1 MCGILGSFS
10 KNTFSEVEKNLKI
23 GIDELRHR
31 GPNDTGKEFFE
42 LSEGVLALGHTRLS
56 IIDLTEGGH
65 QPMAS
70 SDGRFVIVFNGEIYN
85 YKELREELI
94 LSNHVFVSNSDTEVL
109 IASWRQWG
117 EQCLNRLKGMF
128 SFVLFDRDLEHLIC
142 SRDAFGIKP
151 FFYSLKD
158 SEFFFGSEV
167 RALNK
172 LISTK
177 PKVNQQMVFD
187 YLAFG
192 GYDNSENTFFENIHH
207 LLPGYLMRLSFGKKL
222 QVEKLRWWKP
232 TIGENRNLS
241 FDQAAGKLR
250 EMFLDSVRLHLRSD
264 VPVGAALSG
273 GLDSS
278 AVVCAMR
285 YLEPNMPI
293 HTFTYVAEDSKI
305 NEEKWADVVN
315 DHVGAIPHKISLG
328 SSDLW
333 SDLDDMICSQG
344 EPFVGTSIYAQ
355 YSIFR
360 SARENG
366 VVVTLDGQGADEM
379 LAGYSGYPEFR
390 YRSLWQKARFFQA
403 VSFILAW
410 LTWPNRDKNE
420 AKRIFIKSFVPSFL
434 KKRMNDFN
442 IKRSIPG
449 WIKKDIVKKSDLS
462 LSSRLVRV
470 GFQDENTKGRI
481 LVDAL
486 REALTGNGLASLLRH
501 ADRNSM
507 HWSIESRVPFLTT
520 ELAEF
525 LLSLP
530 ESYLISQEGETKS
543 IFRVAMRG
551 IVPDAVLDRKDK
563 IGFET
568 PELDLLRTQHTQIT
582 EWMEILKVIPYI
594 DYPKLIKE
602 VEDVL
607 KGNRSYH
614 SGIWRIVNVSRWLS
628 LNSEMDMD

>member
-10 KNTFSEVEKNLKI
+10 KNTVSDIEKNLII

-31 GPNDTGKEFFE
+31 GPNDTGKALFE
-42 LSEGVLALGHTRLS
+42 LRHGVLALGHTRLS
-56 IIDLTEGGH
+56 IIDLTQAGH
-65 QPMAS
+65 QPMS
-70 SDGRFVIVFNGEIYN
+70 SGDDRFTIVFNGEIYN
-85 YKELREELI
+85 YKELRDELI
-94 LSNHVFVSNSDTEVL
+94 LANHIFISNSDTEVL

-117 EQCLNRLKGMF
+117 EQCLDRLKGMF
-128 SFVLFDRDLEHLIC
+128 SFVLFDHDLDQLIC
-142 SRDAFGIKP
+142 ARDAFGIKP
-151 FFYSLKD
+151 FFYSLTD
-158 SEFFFGSEV
+158 SEFYFGSEV

-172 LISTK
+172 LISIK
-177 PKVNQQMVFD
+177 PRVNQQVVFD

-192 GYDNSENTFFENIHH
+192 GYDNSESTFFENIQH
-207 LLPGYLMRLSFGKKL
+207 LLPGHLMRLSFGKKL
-222 QVEKLRWWKP
+222 TVEKRRWWKP
-232 TIGENRNLS
+232 SIRENKSLS
-241 FDQAAGKLR
+241 FQQAASKLR

-293 HTFTYVAEDSKI
+293 HTFTYVAEDSKL
-305 NEEKWADVVN
+305 NEEKWADVIN
-315 DHVGAIPHKISLG
+315 GYVGAIPHKISLG
-328 SSDLW
+328 SNDLLN
-333 SDLDDMICSQG
+333 DLDDMIRSQG

-403 VSFILAW
+403 ISFIKSW
-410 LTWPNRDKNE
+410 LTWPGRDKRE

-434 KKRMNDFN
+434 RKKMNDFN